1 MKSMKKLQWLL
12 SLTAG
17 AAMLAV
23 AAGCQ
28 NKNKPMSAN
37 IHGEEFRPASDQRDI
52 QRFTGTQASNGARA
66 DATLYAY
73 HFDGP
78 SLNSLGE
85 KKLELMT
92 QNYESFPPSIVYLDL
107 PPNGPDTGRRQESV
121 ALFLKDRGFKEDQ
134 IKLQLGYDPHSTSSA
149 AASFATEQGPANGPS
164 APNGGPSA
172 PAAPN
177 GYGNGNGS
185 SAPMGH

>member
-12 SLTAG
+12 GLTAG
-17 AAMLAV
+17 AAMLAI

-28 NKNKPMSAN
+28 HKSKPMSAN
-37 IHGEEFRPASDQRDI
+37 VHGEDFRPAGEQRDI

-85 KKLELMT
+85 KKLDLMT
-92 QNYESFPPSIVYLDL
+92 QNYESFPPPILYLDL
-107 PPNGPDTGRRQESV
+107 PPSGPETAHRQESV
-121 ALFLKDRGFKEDQ
+121 ASFLKDHGFKEDQ
-134 IKLQLGYDPHSTSSA
+134 IKLQLGYDPHSSSSA
-149 AASFATEQGPANGPS
+149 AASFAAEQGPANGPS
-164 APNGGPSA
+164 APNAGPNAPTGPS
-172 PAAPN
+172 
-177 GYGNGNGS
+177 GYGSGS
-185 SAPMGH
+185 PMTH